1 MKTDYWVARWG
12 GPAQALAIGSLRR
25 SQGCPALKIPP
36 CSNGPTAGQGWAQR
50 GCCWHLGGCCWHP
63 GGGGRKEG
71 WNTREDWGETQCEK
85 QQAGGL
91 AAAQGQPTTQAP
103 SVFASLDMVI
113 QKKTK
118 SPKKSRR
125 IQAQPISITK
135 HRSPRATTFS
145 AGACALG
152 LFEWRCKLE
161 KNKKKKP
168 GMAQLT
174 AWVTGSKGRRF
185 WVQW

>member
-12 GPAQALAIGSLRR
+12 GPAQALAIGSPRR
-25 SQGCPALKIPP
+25 SQGWLALPIPP
-36 CSNGPTAGQGWAQR
+36 GSNGPTAGQGWAQR
-50 GCCWHLGGCCWHP
+50 GCCWHLW
-63 GGGGRKEG
+63 RKEG

-113 QKKTK
+113 QKKNK

-161 KNKKKKP
+161 NKQKKSLEWSNLQPKWQEAKEEDF
-168 GMAQLT
+168 GFSAS
-174 AWVTGSKGRRF
+174 WRIRE
-185 WVQW
+185 W